1 MSEIRKITIT
11 GGASVF
17 SVAGDEES
25 KGRRQTAKRRQPA
38 AAALPRTIQK
48 ITVGVETPVATAA
61 APNPNPAPKSQLGG
75 GSAAASAA
83 APAVQPEIKTIKVEV
98 EETVPQ
104 AVPAQQP
111 SKVVLGGKKPK
122 HLRVVLTKK
131 NHDKVTASAPSSDSP
146 AAKPR
151 KVTLGL
157 QHLKRRVTKAR
168 RLQRFTK
175 TVPLENIKAEL
186 IAAKIIKPESK
197 APESILRQM
206 YSDAK
211 LVSTKSL

>member
-1 MSEIRKITIT
+1 MADIRKITIT

-48 ITVGVETPVATAA
+48 ITVDVETPVAATAA
-61 APNPNPAPKSQLGG
+61 AATSAPKSQLGG
-75 GSAAASAA
+75 GGA
-83 APAVQPEIKTIKVEV
+83 APAATAAPTKQIKVEV
-98 EETVPQ
+98 EETVSQ
-104 AVPAQQP
+104 AAPAQLP

-131 NHDKVTASAPSSDSP
+131 NHDKTTASAPALD
-146 AAKPR
+146 ATVVKPR

-186 IAAKIIKPESK
+186 IAAKIIKPDSK

>member
-48 ITVGVETPVATAA
+48 ITVGVETPVATADA
-61 APNPNPAPKSQLGG
+61 SAPKSQLGDG
-75 GSAAASAA
+75 GVAAAAAA
-83 APAVQPEIKTIKVEV
+83 APTKQIKVEV

-104 AVPAQQP
+104 AAPAQFP
-111 SKVVLGGKKPK
+111 SKVVLGQKKPK

-131 NHDKVTASAPSSDSP
+131 NHDKATASAPSSDSP
-146 AAKPR
+146 AAKQR

-157 QHLKRRVTKAR
+157 QHLRRRVTKAR

-175 TVPLENIKAEL
+175 AVPLENIKAEL
-186 IAAKIIKPESK
+186 IAAKIIKPDSK

>member
-48 ITVGVETPVATAA
+48 ITVGVETPVATADA
-61 APNPNPAPKSQLGG
+61 SAPKSQLGDG
-75 GSAAASAA
+75 GAAAAAAA
-83 APAVQPEIKTIKVEV
+83 APTKQIKVEV

-104 AVPAQQP
+104 AAPAQLP
-111 SKVVLGGKKPK
+111 SKVVLGQKKPK

-131 NHDKVTASAPSSDSP
+131 NHDKATASAPSSDSP
-146 AAKPR
+146 AAKQR

-157 QHLKRRVTKAR
+157 QHLRRRVTKAR

-175 TVPLENIKAEL
+175 AVPLENIKAEL
-186 IAAKIIKPESK
+186 IAAKIIKPDSK

>member
-1 MSEIRKITIT
+1 MADIRKITIT

-48 ITVGVETPVATAA
+48 ITVGVVETPVAAA
-61 APNPNPAPKSQLGG
+61 TAPNPAPAPKSQLGG
-75 GSAAASAA
+75 GSAAAA
-83 APAVQPEIKTIKVEV
+83 APALQPEIKTIKVEV

-104 AVPAQQP
+104 AAPAQLP
-111 SKVVLGGKKPK
+111 SKVVLGQKKPK

-131 NHDKVTASAPSSDSP
+131 NHDKATASAPSSDSP
-146 AAKPR
+146 AVKQR

-157 QHLKRRVTKAR
+157 QHLRRRVTKAR

-175 TVPLENIKAEL
+175 AVPLENIKAEL
-186 IAAKIIKPESK
+186 IAAKIIKPDSK